1 MIDISLEYARPR
13 YLWMPLTAV
22 TLPVL
27 DVRGLTIS
35 KYLNPKVQMYEMYEL
50 IDCRDSFTKIILNIH
65 KSINKDQVFCSQ
77 RRLRQMLRPLQ
88 EPGNP

>member
-35 KYLNPKVQMYEMYEL
+35 KYLNPKVQMYEMYDTVV
-50 IDCRDSFTKIILNIH
+50 IP
-65 KSINKDQVFCSQ
+65 SQ
-77 RRLRQMLRPLQ
+77 KLF
-88 EPGNP
+88 

>member
-1 MIDISLEYARPR
+1 MIDISLEYGRPR

-50 IDCRDSFTKIILNIH
+50 IYCRDFFTKIILNMELFT
-65 KSINKDQVFCSQ
+65 N
-77 RRLRQMLRPLQ
+77 L
-88 EPGNP
+88 